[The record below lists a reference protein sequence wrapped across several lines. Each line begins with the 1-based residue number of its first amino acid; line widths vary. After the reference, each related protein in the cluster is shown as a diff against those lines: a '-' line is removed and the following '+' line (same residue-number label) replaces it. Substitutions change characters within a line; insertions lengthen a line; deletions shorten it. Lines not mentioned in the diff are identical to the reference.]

1 MVDTS
6 LLLLR
11 SDPKEMTSTQWYDMF
26 SNINSI
32 LNNIQ
37 WKIASLEDITEKLE
51 VQEEQVVEIKE
62 ELASQRFR

>member
-6 LLLLR
+6 LLSLR
-11 SDPKEMTSTQWYDMF
+11 SDAKEMTSTQWYDMF

-37 WKIASLEDITEKLE
+37 QKCLS
-51 VQEEQVVEIKE
+51 
-62 ELASQRFR
+62 RGYY